1 MILKRMIGDI
11 VDDKYTAFKKW
22 LKDSEYYFHSGSI
35 CAYFPIEDIFDQF
48 EKEYYEQKKE
58 NEIKKLIYEGV
69 MEQAIKHNSFG
80 DWVNNVYNKLKEN
93 GFLKI

>member
-1 MILKRMIGDI
+1 MIGDI

-22 LKDSEYYFHSGSI
+22 LKDSEYYFHSDTI
-35 CAYFPIEDIFDQF
+35 CAYFPIEDIFEQF
-48 EKEYYEQKKE
+48 EKEYCEKE
-58 NEIKKLIYEGV
+58 KEKQIKKIIHDGV

-80 DWVNNVYNKLKEN
+80 DWVNNVYKKLKEN

>member
-22 LKDSEYYFHSGSI
+22 LKDSEYYFHSDTI
-35 CAYFPIEDIFDQF
+35 CAYFPIENIFDQF
-48 EKEYYEQKKE
+48 EKEYCEQKKE
-58 NEIKKLIYEGV
+58 NEIKKIIYDGV
-69 MEQAIKHNSFG
+69 MERAIKIESHG
-80 DWVNNVYNKLKEN
+80 DWAGNVYRKLKEN